1 MITIP
6 PQIIESFVPI
16 TAGLIISLINKYIL
30 NNPRLDTCCKT
41 VEPEDVDSESDSH
54 DSTKTELSDT
64 FSRASGTT
72 TATLPISHPIHTTHH
87 VYYYTHQ

>member
-1 MITIP
+1 MIDLP
-6 PQIIESFVPI
+6 PQITESFVPI

-30 NNPRLDTCCKT
+30 NNPRFDACRKA
-41 VEPEDVDSESDSH
+41 VEPEDVDSESDSN

-64 FSRASGTT
+64 LSKSSGTT